1 MKQTRNQWAVIALFS
16 LYSTSLSA
24 QNCWIPI
31 PKEWLSKMM
40 HLLIM
45 AKKTPVQNK
54 SATASC
60 AISNEITITIAP
72 CADGLKKGELVQTK
86 PIQ

>member
-1 MKQTRNQWAVIALFS
+1 MKQTRNQWAIIALIFLHS
-16 LYSTSLSA
+16 SALSA
-24 QNCWIPI
+24 QNYWTPM

-54 SATASC
+54 SAVAC

-72 CADGLKKGELVQTK
+72 CADGLKKGEVVQTK
-86 PIQ
+86 PVQ